1 MQKFITYTYRIY
13 PNKSQEAL
21 INYTFEA
28 CRIVY
33 NTLLTSRKS
42 IYRCFSKYQNSCEE
56 LGIILD
62 KNNFNKLN
70 KEPSI
75 PKIKEKFPLLKDV
88 DSLALCA
95 EWNNLNKAFSNF
107 NSKRT
112 NFPKYK
118 DIKDKNTYTT
128 SIVNNNI
135 RIENSKIRL
144 PKLGFIKIKLHRE
157 LPKDLKIKRVV
168 VKNDK
173 CGRYYVAIVLKN
185 SIKIKKEPEIIKSV
199 GLDFKIGNV
208 FVFSDNQMPDPCMP
222 YKLYFIKLKKTEKNL
237 NSKQKFSK
245 NWYKNLRKIRK
256 LYIKISN
263 KRTYFLHNLSKEI
276 AQNYDLVG
284 VEDLSLSKISQN
296 LNKGTNLYDTAYYS
310 FLKKLNYKLDSQ
322 GKQFVKIDKWFP
334 SSKKCSNC
342 GNIKMIF
349 SLSSK
354 MYFCNKCH
362 VTIDRDY
369 NAAINIK
376 NEAIK
381 KITCN

>member
-1 MQKFITYTYRIY
+1 MSKFITYTYRIY

-21 INYTFEA
+21 INDTFEA

-42 IYRCFSKYQNSCEE
+42 IYRCFSKYRNVCEE
-56 LGIILD
+56 SGIIID
-62 KNNFNKLN
+62 KSNFNKLN

-107 NSKRT
+107 NSKT
-112 NFPKYK
+112 NKFPKYK
-118 DIKDKNTYTT
+118 NRKDKNTYIT

-144 PKLGFIKIKLHRE
+144 PKIGFVKIKLHRE
-157 LPKDLKIKRVV
+157 LPEYFEIKRVI
-168 VKNDK
+168 VKIDK
-173 CGRYYVAIVLKN
+173 CGKYYVAIVLKN
-185 SIKIKKEPEIIKSV
+185 TTKNKKVNEISKVV
-199 GLDFKIGNV
+199 GLDFKIGNL
-208 FVFSDNQMPDPCMP
+208 FVSSDNQIPDPCMP
-222 YKLYFIKLKKTEKNL
+222 YKLYFQKLKKIEKSL

-245 NWYKNLRKIRK
+245 NWHKNLKKIRK

-263 KRTYFLHNLSKEI
+263 KRTYFLHNISKNI
-276 AQNYDLVG
+276 AENYDLVG
-284 VEDLSLSKISQN
+284 VEDLSLIKISQN
-296 LNKGTNLYDTAYYS
+296 LNKGTNVYDTAYYS
-310 FLKKLNYKLDSQ
+310 FLEKLKYKLDNQ
-322 GKQFVKIDKWFP
+322 GKEIKKVDKWFP

-342 GNIKMIF
+342 DNIKHIF

-354 MYFCNKCH
+354 VYFCHKCH
-362 VTIDRDY
+362 ITIDRDL
-369 NAAINIK
+369 NAAQNIK
-376 NEAIK
+376 KETIK
-381 KITCN
+381 KITNK